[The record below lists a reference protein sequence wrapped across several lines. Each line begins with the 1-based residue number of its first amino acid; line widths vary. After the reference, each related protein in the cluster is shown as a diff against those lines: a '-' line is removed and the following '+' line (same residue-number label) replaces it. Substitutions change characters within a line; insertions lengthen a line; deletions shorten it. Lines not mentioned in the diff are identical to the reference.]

1 MTKRTFRRQRRGF
14 SLLECLVAMAILVA
28 SLGILIETQAG
39 AAVITMEA
47 ERVLLATDLAN
58 AKMNEALRYLE
69 EEGFQNSE
77 IHESGDFDDWGDDAS
92 NLEFKDTLEDYQWD
106 FWISEIDLAL
116 AGDIAG
122 MASELQGSGVMG
134 GGGGGEGGPDL
145 GSVGAGGANPLAG
158 IGMSSEMITEMLTP
172 YIREV
177 RVRVWWGKDAE
188 EAEESGNQV
197 VIVTHQVNPSGIIT
211 MGPEGAQ

>member
-1 MTKRTFRRQRRGF
+1 MMGPFHRRARRGF

-77 IHESGDFDDWGDDAS
+77 VHESGDFDDWGDEAS
-92 NLEFKDTLEDYQWD
+92 NLEFKDTLEDYNWD

-134 GGGGGEGGPDL
+134 GGGGDAGPDL

-177 RVRVWWGKDAE
+177 RVRVWWGKDSE
-188 EAEESGNQV
+188 EAEEKGNQV
-197 VIVTHQVNPSGIIT
+197 VIVTHNVNPSGIIS
-211 MGPEGAQ
+211 MGQEGTQ